1 MLMPTMRNILLCSS
15 DPLLVKN
22 LSNVLRNEGFAVVTV
37 EHPAFAVK
45 KVLQSSFDVVV
56 VDSEPFGMSAEEATL
71 AIKAVSP
78 QMPVLMI
85 GNGGDGFPAGFIWKP
100 VDLEAFRRAVQ
111 HAVA

>member
-1 MLMPTMRNILLCSS
+1 MRNVLLCSS
-15 DPLLVKN
+15 DPLLVKS
-22 LSNVLRNEGFAVVTV
+22 LSNVLRDEGFVAVTV

-45 KVLQSSFDVVV
+45 KVLRSSFDVVV

-85 GNGGDGFPAGFIWKP
+85 GNAGDGLPVGFIWKP

-111 HAVA
+111 LAVA